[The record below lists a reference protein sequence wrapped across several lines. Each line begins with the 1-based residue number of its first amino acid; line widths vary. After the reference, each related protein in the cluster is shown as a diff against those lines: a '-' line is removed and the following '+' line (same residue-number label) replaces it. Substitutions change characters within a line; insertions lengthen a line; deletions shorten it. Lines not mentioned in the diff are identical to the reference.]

1 MFGRNSHS
9 DHGRQVRLHYQDP
22 RFADD
27 YAQAYRS
34 GPSERYFA
42 SRLYAI
48 AEILRSFPSGDLLD
62 VGCGPG
68 MMVHHLL
75 GGDGGR
81 FRITA
86 CDQSAAMIDI
96 AARGLREDDKVRLH
110 VADIGDLPFPGGSF
124 DIVLAMGVL
133 EYVDADRVLREITR
147 VTKPGGFVVITM
159 LNPLSPYR
167 LFEWGAFWPA
177 RRLLGRLEGLLGV
190 PEERRHRA
198 DKSGIHALPAS
209 RLVGRMRESGLR
221 PHDVLFYDITA
232 LVPPFDRLVRPWTY
246 RWRYAPERT
255 VSRGPGRWLGS
266 GYLVVAQIPAESRV
280 AEPVLRPPVAVEAD

>member
-1 MFGRNSHS
+1 MFGRANRSAR
-9 DHGRQVRLHYQDP
+9 GRHVRLHYQDA
-22 RFADD
+22 RFAAD
-27 YAQAYRS
+27 YARAYRS

-48 AEILRSFPSGDLLD
+48 AETLRSFPSGELLD

-75 GGDGGR
+75 GADGGE

-86 CDQSAAMIDI
+86 CDQSAAMIDL
-96 AARGLREDDKVRLH
+96 AARGLRDDDKVRLH
-110 VADIGDLPFPGGSF
+110 VADIDELPFPRDSF

-133 EYVDADRVLREITR
+133 EYVDVDRALGEIAR

-167 LFEWGAFWPA
+167 LFEWGVFWPA
-177 RRLLGRLEGLLGV
+177 RRLLGRIEGLSGV

-198 DKSGIHALPAS
+198 DKSGIHALPAF

-221 PHDVLFYDITA
+221 PHDVVFYDITA
-232 LVPPFDRLVRPWTY
+232 FVPPFDRLIRPWSY

-255 VSRGPGRWLGS
+255 VSRRARRWLGT
-266 GYLVVAQIPAESRV
+266 GYLVVAQFPTGARVPEPTQRPAVS
-280 AEPVLRPPVAVEAD
+280 VEAD